1 MEFKH
6 QSIADKIASKRY
18 RNKPKVKRLLKI
30 RRAKNA
36 KAPQGTSWSS
46 KTRSFSR
53 IDPKKSRTMKLVSKF
68 RRKG

>member
-53 IDPKKSRTMKLVSKF
+53 IDPK
-68 RRKG
+68 